1 MGGKKLLPEHMQKTI
16 DEHPMPAMLLVFFC
30 NMAAGALLNTG
41 AFEASCWLHP
51 NSRPV
56 FACCTH
62 MMACTSTYIMAHSHQ
77 MSYNGMPIWS
87 KLDTGRL
94 PHMAELKDAL
104 SAVAFER

>member
-1 MGGKKLLPEHMQKTI
+1 VRVALAQILQLCFFAGIALAMGGKKLLPEHMQKTI

-41 AFEASCWLHP
+41 AFE
-51 NSRPV
+51 
-56 FACCTH
+56 
-62 MMACTSTYIMAHSHQ
+62 